1 MAEAAAWPLVLG
13 VFAGAPTSLLLG
25 LFAAGAAA
33 LTALYL
39 LKLERR
45 RLVVPYVRLW
55 ARVLGEQRTQALWRR
70 LRRWVSL
77 LVQLVLLGLLLVALG
92 EPEPARSAAGR
103 TIALVI
109 DASASMQATD
119 VAPLGLGSRLDRARQ
134 AARELA
140 AGLGPDDRAT
150 VIRLDG
156 QPLALGGLTADERDL
171 GQRIDGITAT
181 DGPADLEA
189 ALRLAAD
196 VLRGHAHPMVVLIGD
211 GAWPRE
217 VLERVRFGP
226 SAPSPAPVPVS
237 APASASGPAIPGS
250 ATPAVTPRLDAIDLA
265 GIDLR
270 YLPVGTS
277 GDNLGIIGFSVRRY
291 RQNRASFE
299 VLIEVQSFATEPT
312 RARLEILQDG
322 EVIDAL
328 PLELRPGE
336 RVQRVL
342 PDLAGATTGA
352 GAGTRLEAR
361 LSPATPGPSGPSGSS
376 KAAGGQGASSPG
388 WRDFLPLDD
397 RAYAVLAPR
406 PKERVLLVT
415 AGNLFL
421 EAALLLNENAAID
434 KIAPAAYGPAEAARY
449 DVVIFDGVTPP
460 EPPATA
466 ALYLDPQG
474 PASPFRVVRDEPAVL
489 VTEVA
494 ERHPVM
500 RWVTLRDLNVKR
512 SSVFAL
518 APGDVALVSSLRAP
532 ILVARE
538 RAAGGARRL
547 ALGFDVRHSDLP
559 LRVAFP
565 VLLVNA
571 LDWLGE
577 APAGED
583 EAPLRSGRV
592 WRLPAPRPGADGT
605 PTGPRGAGD
614 LADTART
621 LRVRDPEGHLHRVP
635 VVEGFGHFQ
644 AGRAGF
650 YEVDAPGAP
659 PPHPPRG
666 GADGQDRR
674 RLLAANLADAAESTI
689 RPAPAGGLVIG
700 GQRLAPPE
708 GFVRRPA
715 RAWWMILLAL
725 ALVLS
730 FVEWVGYHRRV
741 TV

>member
-1 MAEAAAWPLVLG
+1 MADAAAWPLVLG

-55 ARVLGEQRTQALWRR
+55 ARVLGEQRTEALWRR
-70 LRRWVSL
+70 LKRWVSL
-77 LVQLVLLGLLLVALG
+77 LVQLLILGLLVAALG
-92 EPEPARSAAGR
+92 DPEPARSAEGR

-119 VAPLGLGSRLDRARQ
+119 APPLGTRLDRARQ

-140 AGLGPDDRAT
+140 AGLGKDDRAT

-156 QPLALGGLTADERDL
+156 QPLALGGLTADESELAR
-171 GQRIDGITAT
+171 RIDTITAT
-181 DGPADLEA
+181 DGPADLEG

-196 VLRGHAHPMVVLIGD
+196 VLRGHPHPMVVLIGD
-211 GAWPRE
+211 GAWPRD
-217 VLERVRFGP
+217 VLDRVHL
-226 SAPSPAPVPVS
+226 APPKPPA
-237 APASASGPAIPGS
+237 
-250 ATPAVTPRLDAIDLA
+250 PRLDAIDLA

-270 YLPVGTS
+270 YLPVGTR

-299 VLIEVQSFATEPT
+299 VLVEVQSFAAETTPT
-312 RARLEILQDG
+312 RLEILQDG
-322 EVIDAL
+322 EVIDVE
-328 PLELRPGE
+328 PLELKAGE
-336 RVQRVL
+336 RAQRVL
-342 PDLAGATTGA
+342 SDLAGVATA
-352 GAGTRLEAR
+352 AASGTRLEAR
-361 LSPATPGPSGPSGSS
+361 LTPATPGRHD
-376 KAAGGQGASSPG
+376 A
-388 WRDFLPLDD
+388 LPLDD

-415 AGNLFL
+415 SGNLFL
-421 EAALLLNENAAID
+421 EAALLLNENATID
-434 KIAPAAYGPAEAARY
+434 KIAPTAYAPAKAARY
-449 DVVIFDGVTPP
+449 DVVIFDAVTPP
-460 EPPATA
+460 EPPPTA
-466 ALYLDPQG
+466 ALYLDPRG

-494 ERHPVM
+494 DKHPVM
-500 RWVTLRDLNVKR
+500 RWVTLRDLNVRR

-538 RAAGGARRL
+538 RAAGRARQL

-577 APAGED
+577 VAAGDD

-592 WRLPAPRPGADGT
+592 WRLPVQGAEAAS
-605 PTGPRGAGD
+605 AGG
-614 LADTART
+614 LANTQRT
-621 LRVRDPEGHLHRVP
+621 LRVRDPEGRQHRVP

-644 AGRAGF
+644 AGRVGF
-650 YEVDAPGAP
+650 YEVDVPGE
-659 PPHPPRG
+659 G
-666 GADGQDRR
+666 GPGQGR
-674 RLLAANLADAAESTI
+674 RLLAANLADAAESAI
-689 RPAPAGGLVIG
+689 RPTPAGELVIG

-708 GFVRRPA
+708 GFTPRPA
-715 RAWWMILLAL
+715 HAWWMILVALAL
-725 ALVLS
+725 ALSL
-730 FVEWVGYHRRV
+730 VEWVGYHRRV

>member
-1 MAEAAAWPLVLG
+1 MAETAAWPLALG

-25 LFAAGAAA
+25 LFAAGATA

-55 ARVLGEQRTQALWRR
+55 ARVLGEQRTETLWRR

-77 LVQLVLLGLLLVALG
+77 LVQLLILGLLVAALG
-92 EPEPARSAAGR
+92 EPEPARGTEGR

-119 VAPLGLGSRLDRARQ
+119 VASLGLGSRLDRARQ

-140 AGLGPDDRAT
+140 MGLGPADRAT

-156 QPLALGGLTADERDL
+156 QPLALGGLTADEQDL
-171 GQRIDGITAT
+171 GQRIDGITST

-196 VLRGHAHPMVVLIGD
+196 VLRGHPHPMVVLIGD

-217 VLERVRFGP
+217 VLERVRFGTP
-226 SAPSPAPVPVS
+226 G
-237 APASASGPAIPGS
+237 PASAQVPPTTTPA
-250 ATPAVTPRLDAIDLA
+250 ATPTPSRRLDAIDLA

-270 YLPVGTS
+270 YLPVGAS

-299 VLIEVQSFATEPT
+299 VLVEVQSFATEPT

-322 EVIDAL
+322 EVIDVE
-328 PLELRPGE
+328 PLELKPGE
-336 RVQRVL
+336 QVQRVL
-342 PDLAGATTGA
+342 PDLAGVTTGP

-361 LSPATPGPSGPSGSS
+361 LSPAPSGPPGPPSPSG
-376 KAAGGQGASSPG
+376 AAPPAR
-388 WRDFLPLDD
+388 RDFLPLDD

-415 AGNLFL
+415 SGNLFL

-434 KIAPAAYGPAEAARY
+434 KVAPTAYAPAQAARY

-474 PASPFRVVRDEPAVL
+474 PASPFRIVRDEPAVL
-489 VTEVA
+489 VTDVA
-494 ERHPVM
+494 ERHPIM

-538 RAAGGARRL
+538 RAAGRSRQL

-592 WRLPAPRPGADGT
+592 WRLPGPRPEGDAD
-605 PTGPRGAGD
+605 PTH
-614 LADTART
+614 T
-621 LRVRDPEGHLHRVP
+621 LRVRDPEGRLHRVP

-650 YEVDAPGAP
+650 YEVDVPGQS
-659 PPHPPRG
+659 G
-666 GADGQDRR
+666 GKSEQGRR
-674 RLLAANLADAAESTI
+674 FLAVAANLADAAESAI
-689 RPAPAGGLVIG
+689 RPVPAGELVVG
-700 GQRLAPPE
+700 GQRLGPPE

-715 RAWWMILLAL
+715 RAWWMIFLLL

-730 FVEWVGYHRRV
+730 LIEWVGYHRRV

>member
-1 MAEAAAWPLVLG
+1 MAETAAWPLVLG
-13 VFAGAPTSLLLG
+13 VFAGASTSLLLG
-25 LFAAGAAA
+25 MFAAGAAA

-39 LKLERR
+39 LKTERR

-55 ARVLGEQRTQALWRR
+55 MRVLGERRTEALWRR
-70 LRRWVSL
+70 LKRWVSL
-77 LVQLVLLGLLLVALG
+77 LVQLVILGLLIAALG
-92 EPEPARSAAGR
+92 EPEPARNAEGR
-103 TIALVI
+103 TIAFVI

-119 VAPLGLGSRLDRARQ
+119 VPPLGSRLDRARQ

-140 AGLGPDDRAT
+140 AGLGPADRAT

-156 QPLALGGLTADERDL
+156 QPLALGGLTGDERDL
-171 GQRIDGITAT
+171 GQRIDGIAAT
-181 DGPADLEA
+181 DGPADLEG

-196 VLRGHAHPMVVLIGD
+196 VLRGHPHPVVVLIGD
-211 GAWPRE
+211 GAWPRD
-217 VLERVRFGP
+217 VLDRVRLNP
-226 SAPSPAPVPVS
+226 SAPPPA
-237 APASASGPAIPGS
+237 G
-250 ATPAVTPRLDAIDLA
+250 ATVTAAAAPRLDAIDLA

-299 VLIEVQSFATEPT
+299 VLVEVQSFAAEPART
-312 RARLEILQDG
+312 RLEILQDG
-322 EVIDAL
+322 EVIDVE
-328 PLELRPGE
+328 PLELKGGE

-342 PDLAGATTGA
+342 PDLAGITTGA
-352 GAGTRLEAR
+352 SAGTRLEAR
-361 LSPATPGPSGPSGSS
+361 LSPVVTAQGPSG
-376 KAAGGQGASSPG
+376 ASDASAPG
-388 WRDFLPLDD
+388 RRDFLPLDD

-406 PKERVLLVT
+406 TQERVLLVSS
-415 AGNLFL
+415 GNLFL

-434 KIAPAAYGPAEAARY
+434 KVAPTAYVPEQAARY

-474 PASPFRVVRDEPAVL
+474 PASPFRIVRDEPAVL

-538 RAAGGARRL
+538 RGAGRPRQL

-577 APAGED
+577 ASVGE
-583 EAPLRSGRV
+583 EESPLRSGRV
-592 WRLPAPRPGADGT
+592 WRLPAPQDVAGAAK
-605 PTGPRGAGD
+605 AGD
-614 LADTART
+614 LAAGTVRT
-621 LRVRDPEGHLHRVP
+621 LRVRDPEGRSHRVP

-650 YEVDAPGAP
+650 YEVDVP
-659 PPHPPRG
+659 
-666 GADGQDRR
+666 GQDGSRNGQER
-674 RLLAANLADAAESTI
+674 RLLAANLADAAESAI
-689 RPAPAGGLVIG
+689 RPAPAGELVIG

-715 RAWWMILLAL
+715 RAWWMLLLLFAL
-725 ALVLS
+725 ALSL
-730 FVEWVGYHRRV
+730 VEWVGYHRRV